1 MLFLLEVFGLELHNL
16 LVFLSYDLMLT
27 GADRSELWDSFI
39 NRIFSAIRLLCLS
52 LNHYVLFTWR
62 HNGMRFFV
70 FISQCSGR
78 VGVLSRVKS
87 SSFVFAEVEH
97 CPVTAVTRLQFLAE
111 TVVLHDNWHPVL
123 HLDVWEASNIAHLLL
138 EFIDSTA
145 SLLGNHPLLFA
156 LLLDRPFSWGHI

>member
-1 MLFLLEVFGLELHNL
+1 MLL
-16 LVFLSYDLMLT
+16 
-27 GADRSELWDSFI
+27 
-39 NRIFSAIRLLCLS
+39 IF
-52 LNHYVLFTWR
+52 
-62 HNGMRFFV
+62 
-70 FISQCSGR
+70 
-78 VGVLSRVKS
+78 KS
-87 SSFVFAEVEH
+87 CSFVFAEVKH